1 LGYLSEPVKHVDF
14 ISGQKQEVHKLSD
27 RDSNETERRLTTLE
41 IRLAQAEKDI
51 SQNTHMMNE
60 INAKLDQLLREGA
73 VQKAILTKS
82 DRALIYSGMFGSI
95 TIALVTLI
103 VHLF

>member
-14 ISGQKQEVHKLSD
+14 FSGQNQEVYKLSD

>member
-1 LGYLSEPVKHVDF
+1 VY
-14 ISGQKQEVHKLSD
+14 KLSD
-27 RDSNETERRLTTLE
+27 RDSTETERRLTTLE

-51 SQNTHMMNE
+51 SQNTQTVNQ